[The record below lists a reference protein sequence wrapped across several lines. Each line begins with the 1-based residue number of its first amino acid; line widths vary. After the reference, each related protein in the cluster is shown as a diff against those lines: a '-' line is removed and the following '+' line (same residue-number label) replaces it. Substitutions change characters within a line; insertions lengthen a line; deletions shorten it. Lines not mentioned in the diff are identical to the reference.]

1 MSAARIRGMD
11 RLFSEAQDTFAEQ
24 FGSGGPLVYVRSP
37 GSVNLI
43 GDHTEYFGG
52 LALPI
57 AVNMSTVLVFRPVD
71 APEVRLH
78 SVYLDRTTSFRLDE
92 LEPTPE
98 EDWLDYVKGVAS
110 ELQGQGVDLKGFE
123 GVVAGSLPVGA
134 GLGASSALAVVSAL
148 AFIHLASEEMEVVE
162 IARLC
167 HKAETDF
174 VGVHSEIIDP
184 LASLLGER
192 GMAILVDC
200 SSLEV
205 ERIPLPPGDAQVVVA
220 GSRVRNESAFQE
232 ILGRRE
238 QCREGARR
246 IAKVVRG
253 REVKSLRDV
262 SLRDFNLYGPM
273 LKPPIRERVKHV
285 VTENKRVQECGLSLM
300 DRNVVRAGVLLDAS
314 HTSLRDDFGVS
325 CKELDILVE
334 VAWNTRRVLGARM
347 TGLGFGGSTVTLV
360 EEEGVR
366 NLCEALS
373 REYKARTE
381 LSPYLHV
388 CQAEQGAQLLT
399 EDQLR

>member
-1 MSAARIRGMD
+1 MD
-11 RLFSEAQDTFAEQ
+11 RLFEEAQSTFAEQ
-24 FGSGGPLVYVRSP
+24 FGSGGPLVYVRCP

-52 LALPI
+52 LALPV
-57 AVNMSTVLVFRPVD
+57 AVNLSTVLVFRPVEG
-71 APEVRLH
+71 PEVRLH
-78 SVYLDRTTSFRLDE
+78 SVYLDRTASFRLDG
-92 LEPTPE
+92 LAPDPE

-110 ELQGQGVDLKGFE
+110 ELQKRGVELKGFE
-123 GVVAGSLPVGA
+123 GVLAGSLPVNA

-148 AFIHLASEEMEVVE
+148 AFLHRAGRELDPIE

-167 HKAETDF
+167 HRAETDF

-184 LASLLGER
+184 LTSLLGQK
-192 GMAILVDC
+192 GMAVLIDC

-205 ERIPLPPGDAQVVVA
+205 ERVPLPPGDAQVVVA
-220 GSRVRNESAFQE
+220 GTRVRSESAFQE

-238 QCREGARR
+238 QCREGARQ

-262 SLRDFNLYGPM
+262 SLRDFSLYGPM
-273 LKPPIRERVKHV
+273 LQPPIRRRVKHV
-285 VTENKRVQECGLSLM
+285 VTENKRVQECGLSLL

-314 HTSLRDDFGVS
+314 HSSLRDDFEVS

-334 VAWNTRRVLGARM
+334 IAWNTRRVLGARM

-360 EEEGVR
+360 EEEGVA
-366 NLCEALS
+366 NLCETLT

-381 LSPYLHV
+381 LSPYLYV
-388 CQAEQGAQLLT
+388 CQAGQGAQLLT